1 MLFKKKK
8 KSTSTQ
14 LYNLWQGNQDFTKVK
29 AFLLHNLSLWLLFS
43 VIFVTVRSKKD
54 LENLERAELLFQDQK
69 SRRQNIIGATSDSFD
84 SFERRKQMSQ
94 SQNSPKKDGR
104 EVKLGTNPGI
114 FKRVVSIPH
123 PYPLT
128 QTLKSEWRSSGIVVQ
143 RPSSLASPVLRLL
156 EWDSGITTSTSYS
169 TFLKH
174 CFDSVYTRTCPSLI
188 YDGQVS

>member
-1 MLFKKKK
+1 MLLKKE
-8 KSTSTQ
+8 KSTSIQ
-14 LYNLWQGNQDFTKVK
+14 LYNLWQGIQDFTKIK

-43 VIFVTVRSKKD
+43 IILVTVGSKKD
-54 LENLERAELLFQDQK
+54 LQKLERAELLFQDQK
-69 SRRQNIIGATSDSFD
+69 SRRQNIIGATSDG
-84 SFERRKQMSQ
+84 FERRKQMSQ
-94 SQNSPKKDGR
+94 SQNSPKKDGC

-114 FKRVVSIPH
+114 FKRVVSNPL

-128 QTLKSEWRSSGIVVQ
+128 QTLTSEWISSGIVVQ

-156 EWDSGITTSTSYS
+156 ERDSGITTSTTYS

-174 CFDSVYTRTCPSLI
+174 CFDSVYTCTCPSLI